1 MNSILSGLREE
12 SVPENINNLGK
23 ALRELLSK
31 SGINILKDFR
41 EVEKYLLEKN
51 IENVLIVQTR
61 LVLQEG
67 NIERYFSQISTGI
80 TMTDVNNIVLCT
92 QRRTGLNKIVVKNIL
107 TAILYAVN
115 LPTSIASVV
124 IQKDEELIR
133 QDKVLLAPDQ
143 YTQQKIETIK
153 EAVESGQ
160 YSRLNN
166 LTDEINLLSEAGV
179 PIALYAKALC
189 ILKNEN
195 EMSADKAKIYFLEA
209 AKAGCNHANAYLG
222 DYFFENEI
230 PDYTMALHYYTEL
243 GAVSLN
249 RKRQENV
256 KVILEGKKQ
265 SRKILIFS
273 GILLGLQFVFNI
285 FMALGKFNVKETTHG
300 FAATMSIIMC
310 LIVYCFQIF
319 EYRKKAYNESRLLT
333 IVMVFV
339 FAFFTFTA
347 MV

>member
-1 MNSILSGLREE
+1 MKSLLSGLREE
-12 SVPENINNLGK
+12 SVPENINGLGK
-23 ALRELLSK
+23 ALRELISK
-31 SGINILKDFR
+31 SGIDILKDSK
-41 EVEKYLLEKN
+41 ETEKYLLEKN

-61 LVLQEG
+61 LVLEEG
-67 NIERYFSQISTGI
+67 NIKRYFSQISNGI

-92 QRRTGLNKIVVKNIL
+92 QRRTGLNKIIVKNIL

-124 IQKDEELIR
+124 IQKDGEIAR

-143 YTQQKIETIK
+143 YTQQQIETIE

-195 EMSADKAKIYFLEA
+195 KMSSDKAKVYFLEA
-209 AKAGCNHANAYLG
+209 AQAGCKHANAYLG

-249 RKRQENV
+249 KKRQENV
-256 KVILEGKKQ
+256 RVILEGKKQ
-265 SRKILIFS
+265 NRKIVIS
-273 GILLGLQFVFNI
+273 TGILLGLVCIFNI
-285 FMALGKFNVKETTHG
+285 FMALGKFQVKETTHG
-300 FAATMSIIMC
+300 FAATMSIIIC
-310 LIVYCFQIF
+310 LAVYCFQIF
-319 EYRKKAYNESRLLT
+319 EYRRKEYNESRLLT
-333 IVMVFV
+333 IVIAFI
-339 FAFFTFTA
+339 FTFFTFTA